1 MGARGQ
7 AVGLEWAPREES
19 RGWKFGVLLNA
30 EVESHPE
37 V

>member
-7 AVGLEWAPREES
+7 AVGLEWTAKEDS
-19 RGWKFGVLLNA
+19 RGKKFGVLLNA